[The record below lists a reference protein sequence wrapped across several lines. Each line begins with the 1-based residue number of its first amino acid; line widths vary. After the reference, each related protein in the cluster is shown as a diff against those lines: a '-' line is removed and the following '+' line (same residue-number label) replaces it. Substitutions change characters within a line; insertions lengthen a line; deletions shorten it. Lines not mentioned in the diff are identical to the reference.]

1 MKAFFTLALPIICG
15 LGTLLPRAQ
24 DAELLPPPQ
33 MEIAGLYE
41 FTVEHEGE
49 VTTGIVSLRP
59 AKGGAYSVRWVTD
72 AGVIHGIALREDGYL
87 WCSWRDP
94 QSFGLCRYRI
104 EAEGPRLVGDRGTKE
119 VWSFLRGLK

>member
-72 AGVIHGIALREDGYL
+72 AGVIHGIALSPL
-87 WCSWRDP
+87 
-94 QSFGLCRYRI
+94 SFRKLMSYAFENPC
-104 EAEGPRLVGDRGTKE
+104 PRLCDVPA
-119 VWSFLRGLK
+119 